1 MRENASADEFD
12 AVLGML
18 LFGVGVLEFKKLI
31 NRDWFCLAL
40 RLFGI
45 WLLIQAIEE
54 FVPYL
59 LHAISGFG
67 AIGFS
72 YAAALVFWF
81 VGRSVIG
88 LVLLFFA
95 PAVAARFYPSTSSS
109 ETLPI
114 EDEARPLKVGIQ
126 LLGVYA
132 LLLAVQSAS
141 GVIVGYLSG
150 DSFSPNQGINF
161 SGAGAGY
168 IASLV
173 TFGLNLAFAA
183 MLIIWNEQVVTLLA
197 KFRYVPE
204 RDAYEP
210 PSLNE

>member
-1 MRENASADEFD
+1 M
-12 AVLGML
+12 
-18 LFGVGVLEFKKLI
+18 I

-45 WLLIQAIEE
+45 WLLIQAIEG

-59 LHAISGFG
+59 LFAIGGYGVS
-67 AIGFS
+67 IGFS
-72 YAAALVFWF
+72 NAAALVFWF
-81 VGRSVIG
+81 IGRSAIG

-95 PAVAARFYPSTSSS
+95 PAIAARFYPSTSSS

-114 EDEARPLKVGIQ
+114 EDEAKPLKVGIQ

-150 DSFSPNQGINF
+150 NSFSLNQGINF

-168 IASLV
+168 IASLL

-210 PSLNE
+210 PPLNE

>member
-1 MRENASADEFD
+1 M
-12 AVLGML
+12 
-18 LFGVGVLEFKKLI
+18 I

-45 WLLIQAIEE
+45 WLLIQAIEQ
-54 FVPYL
+54 FVPL
-59 LHAISGFG
+59 LLYVISGSG
-67 AIGFS
+67 PSRGFS
-72 YAAALVFWF
+72 YAVTIVFWL

-95 PAVAARFYPSTSSS
+95 PAIAARFYPSASSS
-109 ETLPI
+109 KSQRV
-114 EDEARPLKVGIQ
+114 EDEVNFLKIGMQ

-132 LLLAVQSAS
+132 LLLAVQYAS
-141 GVIVGYLSG
+141 RVIVGYLSG
-150 DSFSPNQGINF
+150 DGFSLN
-161 SGAGAGY
+161 AGGSY
-168 IASLV
+168 FASLV

-183 MLIIWNEQVVTLLA
+183 ILIIWNEQVVTLLA

-210 PSLNE
+210 PPLDE